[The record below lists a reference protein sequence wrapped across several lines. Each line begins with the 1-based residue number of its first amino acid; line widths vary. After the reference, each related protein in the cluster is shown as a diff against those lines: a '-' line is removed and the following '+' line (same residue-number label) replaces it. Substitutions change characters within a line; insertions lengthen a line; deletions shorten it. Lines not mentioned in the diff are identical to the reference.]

1 MNLISDAK
9 DVGLANLHVILDLW
23 RAGKSESLIDYTRS
37 MRVEPVVM
45 VDSSLL
51 FDEATPEVMQSLLS
65 NFAGY
70 YLQAAALSC
79 TVGKISTMRHLDKL
93 NPNRSPIDSA
103 GDTAVAATNWMTSL
117 ESYRFRLP
125 RHSDQYTTQQK
136 QGFDV
141 MPVRGDH
148 DNATIAL
155 ESRNGVYQ
163 IALEARDDD
172 HHQDRMYELAVDK
185 LNLDRTKF
193 GHELSQAEQRKLS
206 DKEKLDYQKV
216 QDEVRNGQGRDSH
229 KLAKDRQDD
238 VHNASQFGFSK
249 DTIQT
254 VKELS
259 NLSVGKVLSIEI
271 SDGIHKASIPVAIR
285 LMAASLPSQTLAHM
299 LSLGK
304 QDTSM
309 SARWHGWRSGRLAF
323 WRDLIGC
330 QDLID
335 AHRDALMQDKD
346 GLFRQIVARKRKN
359 TFAGILSGN
368 PSVATASNMAVLSK
382 ETADMIELETVG
394 SLDNFNTRQKL
405 FEPTSLMILAV
416 VSKEFA
422 RVTFYFRGIAE
433 KTELSLRDIKAANKG
448 SGPDVGDILKAF
460 TSGHAPSL

>member
-1 MNLISDAK
+1 MNLISDAA

-23 RAGKSESLIDYTRS
+23 RAGKSESLIDYTRAT
-37 MRVEPVVM
+37 RVEPVVM

-79 TVGKISTMRHLDKL
+79 SVGKISMMRHLDKL
-93 NPNRSPIDSA
+93 NPNRSPLDSA

-117 ESYRFRLP
+117 ESYQFRLP
-125 RHSDQYTTQQK
+125 RHTDKFTPQQK
-136 QGFDV
+136 LNWDV

-148 DNATIAL
+148 GMGIVAL
-155 ESRNGVYQ
+155 ESRDGLYQ
-163 IALEARDDD
+163 ISLEAATHESREEAREKARSAADKNKL
-172 HHQDRMYELAVDK
+172 ENDK
-185 LNLDRTKF
+185 LQ
-193 GHELSQAEQRKLS
+193 LSKDQLEHSKAS
-206 DKEKLDYQKV
+206 SAA
-216 QDEVRNGQGRDSH
+216 SH
-229 KLAKDRQDD
+229 ALAKDKHALDKQRQDD
-238 VHNASQFGFSK
+238 QRKTTEFGFSK

-259 NLSVGKVLSIEI
+259 NLSVGKILSVEI
-271 SDGIHKASIPVAIR
+271 SDGVHKAAIPVAIR

-335 AHRDALMQDKD
+335 AHRDALMKDKD

-359 TFAGILSGN
+359 TFAGLLSGN

-405 FEPTSLMILAV
+405 FEPTSLMIMAV
-416 VSKEFA
+416 VSKEYG
-422 RVTFYFRGIAE
+422 RVKFYFRGIAE
-433 KTELSLRDIKAANKG
+433 STDLSLRDLKSANKG
-448 SGPDVGDILKAF
+448 SGPDIGDILKAF

>member
-117 ESYRFRLP
+117 ESYQFRLP
-125 RHSDQYTTQQK
+125 RHTDQYTSQQK
-136 QGFDV
+136 MNWDV
-141 MPVRGDH
+141 MPVRGDQ
-148 DNATIAL
+148 DNSCVAL
-155 ESRNGVYQ
+155 ESRDGVYQ
-163 IALEARDDD
+163 VALEAAKPKKD
-172 HHQDRMYELAVDK
+172 EGDK
-185 LNLDRTKF
+185 STPP
-193 GHELSQAEQRKLS
+193 
-206 DKEKLDYQKV
+206 EKRS
-216 QDEVRNGQGRDSH
+216 E
-229 KLAKDRQDD
+229 
-238 VHNASQFGFSK
+238 FGFTK

-259 NLSVGKVLSIEI
+259 NLSVGKMLSVEI

-416 VSKEFA
+416 VSKEYS

>member
-117 ESYRFRLP
+117 ESYQFRLP
-125 RHSDQYTTQQK
+125 RHTDQYTSQQK
-136 QGFDV
+136 MNWDV
-141 MPVRGDH
+141 MPVRGDQ
-148 DNATIAL
+148 DNSCVAL
-155 ESRNGVYQ
+155 ESRDGVYQ
-163 IALEARDDD
+163 VALEAAKPKKD
-172 HHQDRMYELAVDK
+172 EGDK
-185 LNLDRTKF
+185 STPP
-193 GHELSQAEQRKLS
+193 
-206 DKEKLDYQKV
+206 EKRS
-216 QDEVRNGQGRDSH
+216 E
-229 KLAKDRQDD
+229 
-238 VHNASQFGFSK
+238 FGFTK

-259 NLSVGKVLSIEI
+259 NLSVGKMLSVEI
-271 SDGIHKASIPVAIR
+271 SDGVHKASIPVAIR

-416 VSKEFA
+416 VSKEYS